1 VHRAFTKVGLPTDL
15 LSDDAVQGY
24 LDRYA
29 AAHGRQLNC
38 FYQLRA
44 LLAPVV
50 ESVVLLDRLLFIR
63 EQPDTESARLVK
75 LFDPVTSPRCYA
87 LVATKF

>member
-1 VHRAFTKVGLPTDL
+1 VGLPAQL
-15 LSDDAVQGY
+15 LSDDAIQSY
-24 LDRYA
+24 LDKYT

-50 ESVVLLDRLLFIR
+50 ESVILLDRLLFML
-63 EQPDTESARLVK
+63 EHPDTRSASLVK